1 MIKGLRILLLI
12 ISSVL
17 VLTACNDK
25 EDNECAY
32 QPDISAVKI
41 DLEIEQ
47 LEDHLLDVKTKAEL
61 RTFLQEHPVITE
73 YFLKRSQYPDDSVMM
88 EALFKRFQNPHID
101 TLQNE
106 IDRIFGDLS
115 ELKAD
120 LTTAF
125 THLKYYYPDVKLPR
139 VQTVATGLDNDLFVS
154 DSLIV
159 IGLDYYL
166 GDNAKFRPL
175 GLYQYILDRYRPG
188 YIVPSIMLLYGI
200 SGQYNKTD
208 VSDKTMLADMI
219 GYGKSF
225 YFAKRMMPCTP
236 DSVLIW
242 YSPEEIEGVRENQ
255 DIVWA
260 HFIENQLLYETNH
273 MIKKKYIEERPKTF
287 EIGEKAPGRIAT
299 WLGWEIVN
307 QYMEKHEEVSLPE
320 LMSISDAKK
329 IFNEANYKPK
339 RP

>member
-1 MIKGLRILLLI
+1 MIKGLRVLLLI
-12 ISSVL
+12 MSAAFL
-17 VLTACNDK
+17 FTACNDETK
-25 EDNECAY
+25 ECAY

-41 DLEIEQ
+41 ELEVEQ
-47 LEDHLLDVKTKAEL
+47 LEDQLLSVKTKSEL
-61 RTFLQEHPVITE
+61 RSFLQAHPVITQF
-73 YFLKRSQYPDDSVMM
+73 FLKQSQYPDDSIMM
-88 EALFKRFQNPHID
+88 EVLFKRFQNPHID
-101 TLQNE
+101 TLRHE
-106 IDRIFGDLS
+106 IDRVFGDLS
-115 ELKAD
+115 ALKAD
-120 LTTAF
+120 LNTAF
-125 THLKYYYPDVKLPR
+125 THLKYYYPDVELPK
-139 VQTVATGLDNDLFVS
+139 VQTIATGLDNDLYVS

-166 GDNAKFRPL
+166 GDHAKFRPL
-175 GLYQYILDRYRPG
+175 GLYQYMLDRYRPE

-225 YFAKRMMPCTP
+225 YFAKRMLPCAP

-242 YSPEEIEGVRENQ
+242 YSPEELKGVRENR

-273 MIKKKYIEERPKTF
+273 MVKKKYIDERPKTF
-287 EIGEKAPGRIAT
+287 EIGEKAPGRIGT

-307 QYMEKHEEVSLPE
+307 QYMQKHKEVTLPE
-320 LMSISDAKK
+320 LMNISDAKK